1 MSKKIKKKLKKVQKG
16 YRMLFFLKK
25 TGKTGEKGVWDCGLK
40 WKRV

>member
-1 MSKKIKKKLKKVQKG
+1 MSKKLEKTEKSSKG
-16 YRMLFFLKK
+16 YRMSFFLKK